1 MIKVADTQLLLLL
14 LLLLL
19 HIHSGVDLVL
29 QVDRLPQPG
38 ETLGASSLDFFPGG
52 KGANQAAAA
61 AKLGWPTFL
70 VGQLGS
76 DSNADALQA
85 ALQDAGVQLQHVQ
98 RVPGPS
104 GTALIL
110 LQSSGAI

>member
-1 MIKVADTQLLLLL
+1 MLK
-14 LLLLL
+14 
-19 HIHSGVDLVL
+19 
-29 QVDRLPQPG
+29 VDRLPQPG

-61 AKLGWPTFL
+61 AKLGWPTYL
-70 VGQLGS
+70 VGQLGT
-76 DSNADALQA
+76 DSNADALHA
-85 ALQDAGVQLQHVQ
+85 ALQAAGVQLQHVK

-110 LQSSGAI
+110 LQSSGAV